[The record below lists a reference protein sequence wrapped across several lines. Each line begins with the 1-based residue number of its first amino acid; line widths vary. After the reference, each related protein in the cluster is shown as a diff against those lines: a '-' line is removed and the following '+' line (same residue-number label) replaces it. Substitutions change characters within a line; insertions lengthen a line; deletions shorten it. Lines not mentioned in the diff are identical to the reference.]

1 MPITGLSH
9 ITFVVRD
16 LERSKTLWCDGLGAQ
31 VVYDSADK
39 TFSLSKEKFFML
51 AGVWIAVMEGEPSA
65 RTYRHVAFQMPES
78 EITEYETRDRALG
91 VEVLP
96 ARTRVPGEGKSLYF
110 YDFDNNLLE
119 LHSGTLDERI
129 RAYGQLC
136 FLALRNQLS

>member
-16 LERSKTLWCDGLGAQ
+16 LEHAKTLWCDGLGAHE
-31 VVYDSADK
+31 VYDSADK

-51 AGVWIAVMEGEPSA
+51 AGIWIAVMEGEPST
-65 RTYRHVAFQMPES
+65 RTYRHVAFQIPEN
-78 EITEYETRDRALG
+78 EITEYETRVRALG

-119 LHSGTLDERI
+119 LHSGTLAERI
-129 RAYGQLC
+129 RAYGQ
-136 FLALRNQLS
+136 